1 MNYFDRLVKI
11 IARLRDPQQGCPW
24 DLKQTHLSLVPNF
37 IEELYEAVEAIEK
50 EDYNHLCEELGDLLL
65 HILMQVRIAE
75 EKDRFT
81 LEDVLLRISEKLTRR
96 HPHIFGNIKA
106 QDAASVK
113 TNWEKIKL
121 EEKKHVRKSIIDGI
135 PLSMPALIVAQRMQE
150 KAASVGFDWDEVE
163 PALNKLEEEIKEF
176 RQALLADDAKSFQAE
191 MGDMLF
197 SLVNV
202 SRKLEFDAETALRK
216 TIDKFARRFRI
227 IEEYHQNNKQNIQD
241 SSLEQLDEIWEKAKK
256 TEF

>member
-1 MNYFDRLVKI
+1 MNYFDELVKI

-24 DLKQTHLSLVPNF
+24 DLKQTPLSLVPNF

-65 HILMQVRIAE
+65 HILMQARIAE
-75 EKDRFT
+75 EKGRFT
-81 LEDVLLRISEKLTRR
+81 LEDLLQRINDKLTRR
-96 HPHIFGNIKA
+96 HPHIFDNIEAK
-106 QDAASVK
+106 DASSVK
-113 TNWEKIKL
+113 INWEKIKL
-121 EEKKHVRKSIIDGI
+121 EEKKHVRKSIIEGI

-150 KAASVGFDWDEVE
+150 KAASVGFDWTQVD
-163 PALNKLEEEIKEF
+163 PALDKIEEEIKEF
-176 RQALLADDAKSFQAE
+176 RQALQDDDRRSLQAE

-197 SLVNV
+197 SLVNI

-227 IEEYHQNNKQNIQD
+227 IEEYHQNNNKHIQD